1 MKRIRL
7 SLTTIVIA
15 VTAAA
20 ALIASVAGGKTQARP
35 APGSAISLEQT
46 SLGKVLVNAR
56 GRSLYLFEGDKRDV
70 SRLSAA
76 GRAVWPP
83 FTSATLPRATG
94 GAAAGRIGTVTG
106 GKQITYN
113 GHPLYY
119 YAGDHKSGQTL
130 GQGLNE
136 FGARW
141 YVLSAS
147 GAAVTSAPKSVAPK
161 ASTPPSSS
169 SGYGYGY

>member
-1 MKRIRL
+1 MKRTRL
-7 SLTTIVIA
+7 PLPLLIVA
-15 VTAAA
+15 VTAAV
-20 ALIASVAGGKTQARP
+20 ALIASTAGGKTQAQP
-35 APGSAISLEQT
+35 APSSAISLKQT

-56 GRSLYLFEGDKRDV
+56 GRTLYLFAADKRNV

-83 FTSATLPRATG
+83 FTSAALPRATG
-94 GAAAGRIGTVTG
+94 GAAAARIATVNG

-119 YAGDHKSGQTL
+119 YVGDHKPGQTL

-141 YVLSAS
+141 YALSAS
-147 GAAVTSAPKSVAPK
+147 GAAITSAPKSVAPK
-161 ASTPPSSS
+161 ASTPPTYGSS
-169 SGYGYGY
+169 YGY

>member
-7 SLTTIVIA
+7 SLIIVT
-15 VTAAA
+15 VTAAV
-20 ALIASVAGGKTQARP
+20 ALIAGTAGGKTQAQP
-35 APGSAISLEQT
+35 ASASAISLKQT

-56 GRSLYLFEGDKRDV
+56 GRTLYLFEGDKRNV

-94 GAAAGRIGTVTG
+94 GAAAGRIGTVTA

-119 YAGDHKSGQTL
+119 YVGDHKAGQTL
-130 GQGLNE
+130 GEGLNE

-141 YVLSAS
+141 YALSAS
-147 GAAVTSAPKSVAPK
+147 GAAITSAPKSMAPT
-161 ASTPPSSS
+161 ASTPPSYSS
-169 SGYGYGY
+169 SYGY